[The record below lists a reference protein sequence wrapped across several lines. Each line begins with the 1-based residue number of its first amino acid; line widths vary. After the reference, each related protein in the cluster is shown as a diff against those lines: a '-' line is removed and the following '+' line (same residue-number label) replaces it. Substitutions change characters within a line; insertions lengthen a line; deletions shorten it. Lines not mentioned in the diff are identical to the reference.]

1 MSQYIPMHKAYN
13 YPDINRKLS
22 LEEYNEVIN
31 FAKELGITNI
41 YTQELSS
48 ATKDYIPSF

>member
-1 MSQYIPMHKAYN
+1 MSQYIPLHKACD

-31 FAKELGITNI
+31 FAKAIGITNI

-48 ATKDYIPSF
+48 AIEDYIPNF